1 MAVVLIYILS
11 EAKRLLVFSTRFYF
25 TNYSSQV
32 CSAEIQFVNVFFSFH
47 RFITIIVFIVISSAI
62 ELHYIFFLFKL

>member
-32 CSAEIQFVNVFFSFH
+32 CSAEIQFVNVFFFSYVYYYYSFH
-47 RFITIIVFIVISSAI
+47 RN
-62 ELHYIFFLFKL
+62 

>member
-47 RFITIIVFIVISSAI
+47 KFIIITVFIVISSEI
-62 ELHYIFFLFKL
+62 EFHCFFFLIKL